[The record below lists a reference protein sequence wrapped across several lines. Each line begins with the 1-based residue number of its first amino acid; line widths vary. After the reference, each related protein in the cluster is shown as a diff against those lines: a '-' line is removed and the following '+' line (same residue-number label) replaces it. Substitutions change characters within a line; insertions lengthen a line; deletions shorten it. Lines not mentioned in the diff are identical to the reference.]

1 MPGMKGE
8 VIPIVGP
15 IVGRLSFLA
24 AVIPAA
30 AAGMVPNPSYA
41 HTGSVTGGYLGG
53 LIHPV
58 LGPDHVLAM
67 VAVGLWGAVLGAPA
81 LYMLPIAFP
90 LMMAVGGVLGIAAIA
105 VPGSE
110 VGIALS
116 AVVLGLMVMLAA
128 RPPFWVAAL
137 VVAAFA
143 IFHGYAHGAE
153 IPPGTDAVA
162 YSAGFVVATGLL
174 HLAGIG
180 LGLLSSWPIGA
191 MAVRGAGAIIA
202 GAGFF
207 FLLRLA

>member
-1 MPGMKGE
+1 
-8 VIPIVGP
+8 
-15 IVGRLSFLA
+15 
-24 AVIPAA
+24 
-30 AAGMVPNPSYA
+30 
-41 HTGSVTGGYLGG
+41 
-53 LIHPV
+53 
-58 LGPDHVLAM
+58 
-67 VAVGLWGAVLGAPA
+67 
-81 LYMLPIAFP
+81 
-90 LMMAVGGVLGIAAIA
+90 MMAVGGVLGIAAIA